1 MSSLADYVSPT
12 CSNHE
17 KMISYILLFISLVGF
32 DFMFC
37 CVSVQEKYLRE
48 AYIPEK
54 QKTQIQI
61 PAPKV
66 GGSQPPVTLA
76 PGASNG
82 HCTETGAFDQ
92 IYGSRQEFPTQD
104 YSRKPLFKTMETY
117 KFVN

>member
-37 CVSVQEKYLRE
+37 CVSVQGKYLRE

-76 PGASNG
+76 PGASND
-82 HCTETGAFDQ
+82 TAL
-92 IYGSRQEFPTQD
+92 RQEHLTRFMVLGRNSLLKTIQGSPFSRLWKPT
-104 YSRKPLFKTMETY
+104 SL
-117 KFVN
+117 